1 MGRVRGAEVP
11 AGAGV
16 HGTHEHEGCRVGHAH
31 GSPGYRDHPVLQ
43 RLAEHLQDAP
53 FELRK
58 LVQEEHAVVGEADL
72 PGTGDRS
79 SAYENK
85 PVIVEK
91 VIELKRP
98 LLNERQKFFLKMLEE
113 KGKVARAEYMKMF
126 KRKFS
131 RITLYWDLRVLIELG
146 IIEKIKVGRFVYYR
160 LKSRSER

>member
-1 MGRVRGAEVP
+1 MAALDIVTTPSSKGWRSTSR
-11 AGAGV
+11 
-16 HGTHEHEGCRVGHAH
+16 TLLLNS
-31 GSPGYRDHPVLQ
+31 GSSSRKSTPWWA
-43 RLAEHLQDAP
+43 RLI
-53 FELRK
+53 
-58 LVQEEHAVVGEADL
+58 